1 MHSDNETKKLP
12 IEEVTS
18 RFRRDPLEEWRAGGP
33 LVTVV
38 IPCYNQ
44 AHFLGEAIESV
55 LSQTYPNLEIIV
67 VDDGSTDNTAEVG
80 ERYGNRVRV
89 VRQENQGLSG
99 ARNSGFKEAQGEY
112 MVFLDADDRLL
123 PGALATGLRHLDAHT
138 ECAFVSGY
146 CKVMAADGSPI
157 GEWRHHPADDDPYI
171 ALLKKCYIP
180 AHSAVMY
187 RQGVFA
193 SVGGFDTSLE
203 ACEDYDHYLRVAR
216 KFPIHHHGVPIVEC
230 RRHEAN
236 MTRKSA
242 LMLRETL
249 KVLRSQREHLKNDE
263 RRKEACKHGVRYEQA
278 HWGNPLADEIRV
290 DIRDREWK
298 RAIEGILVLLWYYP
312 RGLALLSQRRMERYK
327 LARRLQN
334 HKEQL
339 RVHKRRLREPEADL
353 VQERQRVRWLRKQ
366 IRALEL
372 RAQKMDR
379 QKGNWLTPK
388 LSKLFEKLGWLRATV
403 QDMISR

>member
-1 MHSDNETKKLP
+1 MRSNNDTKRLGV
-12 IEEVTS
+12 EEATP
-18 RFRRDPLEEWRAGGP
+18 RFRRGPLEDRRVGGP

-55 LSQTYPNLEIIV
+55 LSQSYKNFEVIV
-67 VDDGSTDNTAEVG
+67 VDDGSTDNTAEVA
-80 ERYGNRVRV
+80 ERYGERVRV

-99 ARNSGFKEAQGEY
+99 ARNSGLGEAEGEY
-112 MVFLDADDRLL
+112 VVFLDADDRLL
-123 PGALATGLRHLDAHT
+123 PGALATGLQHLDAHT

-146 CKVMAADGSPI
+146 CKVMAADGSPL
-157 GEWRHHPADDDPYI
+157 GVWRHHPADEDPYI
-171 ALLKKCYIP
+171 ALLRKCYIP

-187 RQGVFA
+187 RRWVFA

-203 ACEDYDHYLRVAR
+203 ACEDYEHYLRVAR
-216 KFPIHHHGVPIVEC
+216 KFPIYHHGEPIVEC
-230 RRHEAN
+230 RRHGAN

-278 HWGNPLADEIRV
+278 HWGNPLANEIRV

-298 RAIEGILVLLWYYP
+298 RALESTLVLLWYYP
-312 RGLALLSQRRMERYK
+312 RGLALLSERRMERHK
-327 LARRLQN
+327 LARRLQI

-339 RVHKRRLREPEADL
+339 RVHKQRLREPETDMA
-353 VQERQRVRWLRKQ
+353 QECQRIRSLRKQ

-372 RAQKMDR
+372 RTQAIDQQKRNKLATTARKVYRKVDR
-379 QKGNWLTPK
+379 
-388 LSKLFEKLGWLRATV
+388 LRAKVLNRTW
-403 QDMISR
+403 